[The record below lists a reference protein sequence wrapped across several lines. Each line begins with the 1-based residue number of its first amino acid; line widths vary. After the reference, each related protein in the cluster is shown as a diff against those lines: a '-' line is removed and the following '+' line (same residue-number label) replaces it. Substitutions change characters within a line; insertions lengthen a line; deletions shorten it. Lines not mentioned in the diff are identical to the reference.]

1 MHRALLPIS
10 LSERKKVELLYTAG
24 IRSLHNT
31 LVSMLIQDSPVI
43 MRNFDV
49 LKHLK
54 LVKSAV
60 SRTVFVSKQR
70 ELKNLL
76 GYFMKTLGGLLR
88 EEFKDMVVD
97 LVHEGVLQAIDEQEC
112 YVSVCE
118 EKSAIWTPVWRHEV
132 YRRVMALILVKYRA
146 V

>member
-1 MHRALLPIS
+1 
-10 LSERKKVELLYTAG
+10 
-24 IRSLHNT
+24 
-31 LVSMLIQDSPVI
+31 

-49 LKHLK
+49 LKHLN

-70 ELKNLL
+70 EVKNLL
-76 GYFMKTLGGLLR
+76 GYFMKTLGSLLR
-88 EEFKDMVVD
+88 EEFKDMIVD
-97 LVHEGVLQAIDEQEC
+97 FVHEDVLQAIDDQEC

-118 EKSAIWTPVWRHEV
+118 EQSALWTPVSRHEV
-132 YRRVMALILVKYRA
+132 MMELVSVQYRA